1 MIDITLTDNN
11 FPHQEYLTPYIKSEK
26 IRWVRDGKRR
36 KVNVY
41 TDNYIKRGVLEI
53 PQDGNSNVLV
63 MLEPLTN
70 PQWTDM
76 YEYIKTDFEKFD
88 LIITHNLQVLGDLIK
103 SRGDKFYYSTK
114 CLTTSWL
121 DKSMINLYDKTKM
134 ISMPF
139 SWKTGSEGHSLR
151 HEIYNKYKDTG
162 LIDFYGTGVPGF
174 EGEFRDCFFDYK
186 YTIVIENTLQRG
198 FNSEKLNDAFL
209 TGCVP
214 IYWGSDILDKNY
226 NQISL
231 YRFNPNVDSINW
243 NMEKSLENLDTIIN
257 KLIKDDP
264 YNEMLNSIINNYNY
278 TLTCLNSEDN
288 IFNILKERSI
298 V

>member
-88 LIITHNLQVLGDLIK
+88 LIITHNL
-103 SRGDKFYYSTK
+103 
-114 CLTTSWL
+114 
-121 DKSMINLYDKTKM
+121 
-134 ISMPF
+134 
-139 SWKTGSEGHSLR
+139 
-151 HEIYNKYKDTG
+151 
-162 LIDFYGTGVPGF
+162 
-174 EGEFRDCFFDYK
+174 
-186 YTIVIENTLQRG
+186 
-198 FNSEKLNDAFL
+198 
-209 TGCVP
+209 
-214 IYWGSDILDKNY
+214 
-226 NQISL
+226 
-231 YRFNPNVDSINW
+231 
-243 NMEKSLENLDTIIN
+243 
-257 KLIKDDP
+257 
-264 YNEMLNSIINNYNY
+264 
-278 TLTCLNSEDN
+278 
-288 IFNILKERSI
+288 
-298 V
+298 